1 MTTNAIQSN
10 FAAGELSPKVWGRF
24 DLKLYAN
31 GLEIMENFIAEIQG
45 NARFRT
51 GTLFIHH
58 TRLNQQAV
66 LLPFQFN
73 DEQAY
78 ILEFTEGYIR
88 FYRNGG
94 LIRESDVTISG
105 ATVAD
110 PVVITAT
117 AHGYADGDEVTISG
131 VVGMTELNGNTYL
144 VANKAAN
151 TFEITNI
158 DGTDIDGSA
167 FTAYTS
173 GGVSA
178 KTYEIANPYEHD
190 DLYELRYAQNADV
203 MYITHK
209 HYQPRKLTRTDHNAW
224 TLGTFVMT
232 SDKFPAATITGATQA
247 NPCVITAVAHG
258 FSDGDIVSIHEV
270 VGMVEL
276 NHVLYKVDNKTA
288 NTFELNTL
296 SNGAV
301 DSTGYGA
308 WVSGGVAGDFPKA
321 VAFYEGRIFYAG
333 THNQPETFWAS
344 MSPDTTTGVPR
355 YDDFTVGA
363 NPDDSLIFTLS
374 PSASGEVD
382 AIEWLAGT
390 IKFLAI
396 GTFGGISKA
405 TGSGT
410 DQPIE
415 PASILVK
422 PVVPE
427 GCANMLP
434 IPQGN
439 TILYMQRGALKLRS
453 LEFDVLADNFISVDR
468 NLVADHMFHNQAY
481 ALQIAFEK
489 GSPDILWS
497 ARSDGV
503 LAGVSLKSKE
513 DVSGWHR
520 HKIGGNHTDSSGLIT
535 KPKVL
540 SVQTNPQAN
549 NFDQT
554 WVVVERI
561 IGGAAT
567 GVTRRY
573 VEMFSDTARVPSPE
587 DFYTGEG
594 NEIADT
600 TAFEND
606 MFEAQKDVIHLDS
619 AVSFDG
625 SATGSTIA
633 PAATTGTGI
642 EFTAGTAIFASTDVG
657 KQIWKKSIDG
667 VGTGRAVIT
676 DFTDTTHVD
685 CDILVDFDTT
695 DTIADGNWFFTTSGI
710 SAGLGHLEGATV
722 GVYSDGIDLGDFT
735 VTNGVIANTGTQ
747 NSIIHIGLRYRGLL
761 KSLNIEV
768 GGIQGAAQS
777 RQRNVEKAAIRF
789 LGTLNAKVGTQIY
802 NLEEVK
808 END

>member
-10 FAAGELSPKVWGRF
+10 FAAGELSPKVWGRY
-24 DLKLYAN
+24 DLKLYQN
-31 GLEIMENFIAEIQG
+31 GLEIMLNFIAEIQG

-58 TRLNQQAV
+58 TRLYQEAV
-66 LLPFQFN
+66 LLLFQFN

-78 ILEFTEGYIR
+78 ILEFTDGYVR

-94 LIRESDVTISG
+94 IIQESDVTVSG

-131 VVGMTELNGNTYL
+131 VVGMTELNSNTYL
-144 VANKAAN
+144 VANKTAN
-151 TFEITNI
+151 TFEITDI
-158 DGTDIDGSA
+158 DGVDIDGSA
-167 FTAYTS
+167 FTAYSS

-178 KTYEIANPYEHD
+178 KTYEITTPYEFS

-203 MYITHK
+203 MYTTHR
-209 HYQPRKLTRTDHNAW
+209 HYEPRKLTRTDHNAW
-224 TLGTFVMT
+224 TLGTFVRT
-232 SDKFPAATITGATQA
+232 SDKFPAAAITGATA
-247 NPCVITAVAHG
+247 ADPVVITATAHG
-258 FSDGDIVSIHEV
+258 FSDGDTISIHEV

-276 NHVLYKVDNKTA
+276 NHNIYTINNKTA
-288 NTFELNTL
+288 NTFELRDRNGVDIDGTGFTAYV
-296 SNGAV
+296 SNG
-301 DSTGYGA
+301 T
-308 WVSGGVAGDFPKA
+308 AGDFPKA
-321 VAFYEGRIFYAG
+321 VAFYEGRIFYANTFG
-333 THNQPETFWAS
+333 SPETFWTS
-344 MSPDTTTGVPR
+344 RSPDPTTGLPR
-355 YDDFTVGA
+355 YDDMTVGTD
-363 NPDDSLIFTLS
+363 PDHALIFTLS

-427 GCANMLP
+427 GCASINPL
-434 IPQGN
+434 PQGN

-468 NLVADHMFHNQAY
+468 NLVADHMFHNEAY

-489 GSPDILWS
+489 GNPDILWA

-520 HKIGGNHTDSSGLIT
+520 TILGGSHTDSSGFVT

-540 SVQTNPQAN
+540 SVQSNPQAN
-549 NFDQT
+549 NINQT
-554 WVVVERI
+554 WVVVERK
-561 IGGAAT
+561 IGTAAA

-573 VEMFSDTARVPSPE
+573 VEMFSDTVRIPSPE
-587 DFYTGEG
+587 EFFTGED
-594 NEIADT
+594 NEVADT
-600 TAFEND
+600 AAFNND
-606 MFEAQKDVIHLDS
+606 MFEAQKNTIHLDS

-625 SATGSTIA
+625 SVTGSTIT
-633 PAATTGTGI
+633 PAATTGSGI
-642 EFTAGTAIFASTDVG
+642 EFTAGTAIFVSTDVG
-657 KQIWKKSIDG
+657 KQIWKKSING

-676 DFTDTTHVD
+676 IVTDSTHVD
-685 CDILVDFDTT
+685 CEITETFDTT
-695 DTIADGNWFFTTSGI
+695 DTIADGDWFFTTSGI
-710 SAGLGHLEGATV
+710 SAGLGHLEGMTV
-722 GVYSDGIDLGDFT
+722 GAYSDGLDLGDFT
-735 VTNGVIANTGTQ
+735 VTDGVIADTGTQ
-747 NSIIHIGLRYRGLL
+747 NSVLHVGLRYTGLL

-768 GGIQGAAQS
+768 GGVQGAAQS

-789 LGTLNAKVGTQIY
+789 LGTLKAKVGTQRY
-802 NLEEVK
+802 SLEEVK